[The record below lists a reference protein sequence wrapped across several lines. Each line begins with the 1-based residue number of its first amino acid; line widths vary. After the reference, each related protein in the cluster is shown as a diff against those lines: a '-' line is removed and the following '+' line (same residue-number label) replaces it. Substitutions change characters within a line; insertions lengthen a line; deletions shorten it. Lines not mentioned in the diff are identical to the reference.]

1 MSNTDWAVYKTDV
14 TSPVLPTAVT
24 EIMASPCS
32 VIATS
37 TSRHAETE
45 EGFYRALLHSHN
57 PAASPPQKIKHFSS
71 NLSGARGEST
81 HKLGVLGLEN
91 SWTNLVKF
99 TCAGS
104 ENLARKVDNSSFNAE
119 EDEMGK
125 RRHSRDT
132 SDDFGGKNDF
142 SSEAVIRTDK
152 LQLPEEPGLRVPKSP
167 GNQLLPP
174 ESPEGSSQA
183 ELPLS
188 STASSFDKHSDFST
202 QKPVRHEQQSSPTS
216 ELPGKSPVQERL
228 SSPVQEHHHHH
239 HQQQQGPS
247 VQDTQPTPSSREQQ
261 QRRQQ
266 QPSTS
271 QAQRN
276 SPTPQEQLNIP
287 ATHQKQSS
295 PTPQEQLNSRAT
307 EQKQSS
313 PTPQQE
319 KLQSSP
325 TRHHECPSTQGRPRS
340 PTNSAD
346 RMSTRPQ
353 DGPPA
358 KEGDAKSRYSR
369 LLAEN
374 RWLKRRQLCRLC
386 KRKAAN
392 ITLLPCGHLLYCETC
407 AQTLSHCGV
416 CRRQILADVKTFL
429 C

>member
-57 PAASPPQKIKHFSS
+57 PAA
-71 NLSGARGEST
+71 
-81 HKLGVLGLEN
+81 
-91 SWTNLVKF
+91 
-99 TCAGS
+99 
-104 ENLARKVDNSSFNAE
+104 RKVDNSSFNAE

-125 RRHSRDT
+125 RRHSRDI

-142 SSEAVIRTDK
+142 SSGAVIRSDK

-167 GNQLLPP
+167 GDQQLPP

-183 ELPLS
+183 ELPPS
-188 STASSFDKHSDFST
+188 STASSFDGHSDFSS

-216 ELPGKSPVQERL
+216 EPPGKSLVQERL
-228 SSPVQEHHHHH
+228 NSPVQEHHHHDHH

-266 QPSTS
+266 QPSPS
-271 QAQRN
+271 QAQRS

-295 PTPQEQLNSRAT
+295 PTPQEQLNNRAT

-319 KLQSSP
+319 KHQSSP

-340 PTNSAD
+340 PTSSAD

-353 DGPPA
+353 DGSPA

>member
-57 PAASPPQKIKHFSS
+57 PAA
-71 NLSGARGEST
+71 
-81 HKLGVLGLEN
+81 
-91 SWTNLVKF
+91 
-99 TCAGS
+99 
-104 ENLARKVDNSSFNAE
+104 RKVDNSSFNAE

-125 RRHSRDT
+125 RRHSRDI

-142 SSEAVIRTDK
+142 SSEAVIRSDK

-167 GNQLLPP
+167 GDQQLPP

-183 ELPLS
+183 ELPPS
-188 STASSFDKHSDFST
+188 STASSFDGHSDFSS

-216 ELPGKSPVQERL
+216 EPPGKSLVQERL
-228 SSPVQEHHHHH
+228 NSPVQEHHHHDHH

-261 QRRQQ
+261 RRQQ
-266 QPSTS
+266 QPSPS
-271 QAQRN
+271 QAQR
-276 SPTPQEQLNIP
+276 
-287 ATHQKQSS
+287 SS
-295 PTPQEQLNSRAT
+295 PTPQEQLNNRAT

-319 KLQSSP
+319 KHQSSP
-325 TRHHECPSTQGRPRS
+325 TRLHECPSTQGRPRS
-340 PTNSAD
+340 PTSSAD

-353 DGPPA
+353 DGSPA